1 MLILKRILWFL
12 GLLLFGPI
20 VIILS
25 FPFICAYT
33 TFQTIKDRNP
43 ENHCIVQGLKA
54 AIPIIFAFALGL
66 VAGVLA
72 IPYLLLIAMPTYIYK
87 EVKSK
92 KETKRAARENLKL
105 KFEEA
110 EKIQLKINEI
120 ELIANIVPM

>member
-1 MLILKRILWFL
+1 M
-12 GLLLFGPI
+12 FGPI

-33 TFQTIKDRNP
+33 IFQTIKDQCFKKN
-43 ENHCIVQGLKA
+43 CILQFLIA
-54 AIPIIFAFALGL
+54 LIPMIFAFALGL

-120 ELIANIVPM
+120 ELIVNNVPK

>member
-1 MLILKRILWFL
+1 MLKRILWLL

-33 TFQTIKDRNP
+33 IFQTIKDQCFKKN
-43 ENHCIVQGLKA
+43 CILQFLIA
-54 AIPIIFAFALGL
+54 LIPMIFAFALGL

-87 EVKSK
+87 EVNSK

-120 ELIANIVPM
+120 